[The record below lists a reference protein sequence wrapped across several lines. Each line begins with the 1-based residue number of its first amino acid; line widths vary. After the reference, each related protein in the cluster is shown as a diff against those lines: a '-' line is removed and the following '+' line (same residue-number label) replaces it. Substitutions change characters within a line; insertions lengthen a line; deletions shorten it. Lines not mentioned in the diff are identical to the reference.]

1 MAQGDA
7 TVDNLR
13 AAGFPIDDPGQF
25 LGKGTVVAG
34 CEGTGSDK
42 GCRREQVGRQYRVL
56 MQFGDQL
63 GDFVDVTRN
72 TREGR
77 AAAMAPFAG
86 WVGERWWILPNPVY
100 GSWEPALFG
109 NDWSLSPARRRA
121 AKEAAL
127 DSRE

>member
-1 MAQGDA
+1 
-7 TVDNLR
+7 
-13 AAGFPIDDPGQF
+13 
-25 LGKGTVVAG
+25 
-34 CEGTGSDK
+34 
-42 GCRREQVGRQYRVL
+42 